1 MLEKTKGLFSPLAAA
16 LIVLWPR
23 LEFVTLCWPG
33 FSEEWLGDSFHSW
46 CIFRLHESLKVKYLG
61 TEMPGWAVP
70 GAHRALCHL
79 SLWVSELSNP
89 GAASAA
95 PLLSLA
101 MCSSEPPWSKF
112 SFLYSKDV
120 DKFVF
125 HPTSLWYIKPTAS
138 IVARSCRA
146 AAPTVWK
153 KVLLTCF
160 TQDVPSIIF
169 FLPERCLLCQI
180 STPNHGSWWVCREG
194 EGAEWLVPGMAELYP
209 HIPHP
214 FPPPQPPPLQGS
226 EPLPLTRGFAHM
238 KLCNYT
244 GNLIP
249 KGMRERG
256 WAGKD
261 CQVYYLGVCWLGWF
275 FCFSFCC
282 RWQSTCKSL
291 PCVHY
296 WGFMA

>member
-1 MLEKTKGLFSPLAAA
+1 M
-16 LIVLWPR
+16 
-23 LEFVTLCWPG
+23 C
-33 FSEEWLGDSFHSW
+33 
-46 CIFRLHESLKVKYLG
+46 
-61 TEMPGWAVP
+61 
-70 GAHRALCHL
+70 
-79 SLWVSELSNP
+79 
-89 GAASAA
+89 
-95 PLLSLA
+95 LLSYFSCLRGV
-101 MCSSEPPWSKF
+101 CSVRSAGQ
-112 SFLYSKDV
+112 
-120 DKFVF
+120 
-125 HPTSLWYIKPTAS
+125 AS
-138 IVARSCRA
+138 
-146 AAPTVWK
+146 
-153 KVLLTCF
+153 
-160 TQDVPSIIF
+160 
-169 FLPERCLLCQI
+169 
-180 STPNHGSWWVCREG
+180 STPHHGSWWVCREG

-296 WGFMA
+296 WVLWPNECDSSA

>member
-95 PLLSLA
+95 PLLSLT

-120 DKFVF
+120 DKFVL

-169 FLPERCLLCQI
+169 FLPERCLHCQI
-180 STPNHGSWWVCREG
+180 SWTGQQHPTP
-194 EGAEWLVPGMAELYP
+194 WLVMSVQGRGRCWMARSRDGWAVS
-209 HIPHP
+209 PHP
-214 FPPPQPPPLQGS
+214 
-226 EPLPLTRGFAHM
+226 T
-238 KLCNYT
+238 
-244 GNLIP
+244 
-249 KGMRERG
+249 
-256 WAGKD
+256 
-261 CQVYYLGVCWLGWF
+261 
-275 FCFSFCC
+275 
-282 RWQSTCKSL
+282 SL
-291 PCVHY
+291 PSSPATAPT
-296 WGFMA
+296 GFWASASHTGLCTHEAL